1 MSLSEK
7 APCNGG
13 AVRSFVELLRGSIM
27 KVLNYIC
34 IDLKLKLNSPFIP
47 KELSLSPTALRCP
60 PELFARPCPV
70 LARQENTAEQWDLPP
85 APAAW
90 SAWRSVGSFRPLP
103 ASASAAS
110 CAAASAA
117 AEAWIEA
124 S

>member
-1 MSLSEK
+1 
-7 APCNGG
+7 
-13 AVRSFVELLRGSIM
+13 M

-90 SAWRSVGSFRPLP
+90 SAWRSVGSSRPLP